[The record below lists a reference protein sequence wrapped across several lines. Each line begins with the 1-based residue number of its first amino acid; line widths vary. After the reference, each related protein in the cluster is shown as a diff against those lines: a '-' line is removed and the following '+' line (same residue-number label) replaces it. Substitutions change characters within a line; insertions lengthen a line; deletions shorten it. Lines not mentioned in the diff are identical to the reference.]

1 MISIIMPC
9 YRCAATVSRSITSV
23 LEQSHPDF
31 ELIVVDDGS
40 TDDSLQ
46 HLEGLASTDR
56 RIRVIAQK
64 NQGPGAARNRGLS
77 EARGEHI
84 AFLDAD
90 DYWAPDFLERML
102 LALTKSG
109 ADLAYCGWQ
118 NIGVTGG
125 RGEPFVPP
133 DYSQTDL
140 VEAFLG
146 GCRWP
151 IHGVLARTQDLRRCG
166 GFGEDTR
173 SSEDYALW
181 LEVAALQPRV
191 ARVPE
196 VMAFYVHHDQPR
208 ATSDRASVLINHW
221 HVQRRF
227 LARHLEVKRRLGRQK
242 IRELTHGELLDR
254 AFECYWQRQLQ
265 CARPAFRIVMA
276 HGYGRQRDWL
286 YMLPSLLPLFIH
298 RFLIDR
304 LGDRHA

>member
-56 RIRVIAQK
+56 RIRVIAQL
-64 NQGPGAARNRGLS
+64 NQGPGAARNRGLA

-90 DYWAPDFLERML
+90 DYWAPTFLERML
-102 LALTKSG
+102 RALTDSG

-118 NIGVTGG
+118 NIGVEGG
-125 RGEPFVPP
+125 KGDPHVPP
-133 DYSQTDL
+133 DYNQTDL
-140 VEAFLG
+140 VEAVLKV
-146 GCRWP
+146 CPWP
-151 IHGVLARTQDLRRCG
+151 IHGVLTRAETIHRHG
-166 GFGEDTR
+166 GFNEEWT
-173 SSEDYALW
+173 SSMDYDLW
-181 LEVAALQPRV
+181 LRLSRDCSVTL
-191 ARVPE
+191 VPE
-196 VMAFYVHHDQPR
+196 VLAFYVHHSDTQITSNR
-208 ATSDRASVLINHW
+208 ARILINHW
-221 HVQRRF
+221 RIQRRF
-227 LARHLEVKRRLGRQK
+227 ITEHPEIQQHLGRHRT
-242 IRELTHGELLDR
+242 RELTHGHLLDR
-254 AFECYWQRQLQ
+254 AFECYWKRQLQ

-276 HGYGRQRDWL
+276 HGYGRPRDWL
-286 YMLPSLLPLFIH
+286 YMLPSLLPLAIH